1 MSAGFIAT
9 VTVACVLFVVF
20 MALRLTVATKSERG
34 GVVAMFA
41 KTAAS
46 LGFISIAVAGLYEGA
61 SRAALFVL
69 FGLVFGLIGDMVLD
83 LKVVYLEKP
92 EEGVYLTGGMVS
104 FGVGHIMYL
113 TAVCLF
119 VGEFVTGALIGGC
132 VAVAAVLACAT
143 VFGGAK
149 LMKLDFGKFRI
160 HSLLYAFILIFM
172 SAFSIGLCVS
182 CAAPNCCS
190 LRWAWCSSC
199 SPTLCSLRCTSAANR
214 ATKCCARSTTRSITR
229 RRSASP
235 AMSSSCKSGRGA
247 SVKTRG

>member
-1 MSAGFIAT
+1 MRAGFIAT

-92 EEGVYLTGGMVS
+92 EEGVYLTGGMAS
-104 FGVGHIMYL
+104 FGIGHIMFL
-113 TAVCLF
+113 TAICLF
-119 VGEFVTGALIGGC
+119 VGKAVTGTVIG
-132 VAVAAVLACAT
+132 VSAAIAAVMACGT
-143 VFGGAK
+143 VFLGGK
-149 LMKLDFGKFRI
+149 LLKLDFGKFTV

-182 CAAPNCCS
+182 M
-190 LRWAWCSSC
+190 
-199 SPTLCSLRCTSAANR
+199 
-214 ATKCCARSTTRSITR
+214 RSTKLLLFAVGMVLFLLSDLVLTQMYFGGKPRDKVLCTVNHVLYYAAQICI
-229 RRSASP
+229 ACYVFF
-235 AMSSSCKSGRGA
+235 M
-247 SVKTRG
+247 

>member
-92 EEGVYLTGGMVS
+92 EEGVYLTGGMAS
-104 FGVGHIMYL
+104 FGIGHVMFL
-113 TAVCLF
+113 TALCLF
-119 VGEFVTGALIGGC
+119 AGEFANGRVIGVS
-132 VAVAAVLACAT
+132 VAIAAVMACGT
-143 VFGGAK
+143 VLLGGK
-149 LMKLDFGKFRI
+149 LLKLNFGKFTV

-172 SAFSIGLCVS
+172 LCIS
-182 CAAPNCCS
+182 M
-190 LRWAWCSSC
+190 
-199 SPTLCSLRCTSAANR
+199 
-214 ATKCCARSTTRSITR
+214 RSTKLVLFAVGMVLFLLSDLVLTQMYFGGKPRDKVLCTVNHTLYYAAQICI
-229 RRSASP
+229 ASYVFF
-235 AMSSSCKSGRGA
+235 M
-247 SVKTRG
+247 

>member
-20 MALRLTVATKSERG
+20 MVLRLTVATKSERG

-92 EEGVYLTGGMVS
+92 ELRRCVFLRES
-104 FGVGHIMYL
+104 SQ
-113 TAVCLF
+113 TA
-119 VGEFVTGALIGGC
+119 ESS
-132 VAVAAVLACAT
+132 AC
-143 VFGGAK
+143 
-149 LMKLDFGKFRI
+149 
-160 HSLLYAFILIFM
+160 
-172 SAFSIGLCVS
+172 
-182 CAAPNCCS
+182 P
-190 LRWAWCSSC
+190 W
-199 SPTLCSLRCTSAANR
+199 
-214 ATKCCARSTTRSITR
+214 RSR
-229 RRSASP
+229 R
-235 AMSSSCKSGRGA
+235 
-247 SVKTRG
+247 

>member
-1 MSAGFIAT
+1 MSAGFIST

-92 EEGVYLTGGMVS
+92 EEGVYLTGGMAS
-104 FGVGHIMYL
+104 FGIGHIMFL
-113 TAVCLF
+113 TAICLF
-119 VGEFVTGALIGGC
+119 VGEAVTGTVIG
-132 VAVAAVLACAT
+132 VSAAIAAVMACGT
-143 VFGGAK
+143 VFLGGK
-149 LMKLDFGKFRI
+149 LLK
-160 HSLLYAFILIFM
+160 FILIFM
-172 SAFSIGLCVS
+172 SAFAIGLCVS
-182 CAAPNCCS
+182 M
-190 LRWAWCSSC
+190 
-199 SPTLCSLRCTSAANR
+199 
-214 ATKCCARSTTRSITR
+214 RSTELLLFAVGMVLFLLSDLVLTQMYFGGKPRDKVLCTVNHALYYAAQICI
-229 RRSASP
+229 ACYVFF
-235 AMSSSCKSGRGA
+235 M
-247 SVKTRG
+247 

>member
-92 EEGVYLTGGMVS
+92 EEGVYLTGGMAS
-104 FGVGHIMYL
+104 FGIGHIMFL
-113 TAVCLF
+113 TAICLF
-119 VGEFVTGALIGGC
+119 VGEAVTGTVIG
-132 VAVAAVLACAT
+132 VSAAIAAVMACGT
-143 VFGGAK
+143 VFLGGK
-149 LMKLDFGKFRI
+149 LLKLDFGKFTV
-160 HSLLYAFILIFM
+160 HSLLYAFILIFGGHGALPALRPCAHSDVLRRQTARQ
-172 SAFSIGLCVS
+172 SAVHGQ
-182 CAAPNCCS
+182 P
-190 LRWAWCSSC
+190 
-199 SPTLCSLRCTSAANR
+199 R
-214 ATKCCARSTTRSITR
+214 ALL
-229 RRSASP
+229 
-235 AMSSSCKSGRGA
+235 RGA
-247 SVKTRG
+247 DLHRLLRLLHVRVEEE

>member
-1 MSAGFIAT
+1 MRAGFIAT

-92 EEGVYLTGGMVS
+92 EEGVYLTGGMAS
-104 FGVGHIMYL
+104 FGMPARNNTNQPQSNSFRRFC
-113 TAVCLF
+113 TA
-119 VGEFVTGALIGGC
+119 ET
-132 VAVAAVLACAT
+132 
-143 VFGGAK
+143 
-149 LMKLDFGKFRI
+149 
-160 HSLLYAFILIFM
+160 
-172 SAFSIGLCVS
+172 
-182 CAAPNCCS
+182 
-190 LRWAWCSSC
+190 
-199 SPTLCSLRCTSAANR
+199 
-214 ATKCCARSTTRSITR
+214 
-229 RRSASP
+229 
-235 AMSSSCKSGRGA
+235 
-247 SVKTRG
+247 